1 MGNQAGRL
9 EELEQ
14 GVPSAKRSGIP
25 APREI
30 PSTMS
35 RDRVSLRDQLRASG
49 TRKMLPSASTSSI
62 SSLAKHTRTPVKTKA
77 DNEVN
82 DKTVLECQVKELLA
96 EAKVKEFEI
105 SKLRTELQRFK
116 DKGTPD
122 AESPESLD
130 QEMENL
136 LTHPAELQSLVKML
150 REKNRSFQ
158 HELAMLREENQLI
171 KEKLL
176 MLELSPL
183 SSSDGTNSL
192 PASLGNPTKHPVNG
206 VILDSA
212 RPPVNCNP
220 LKNSTSS
227 SSDITK
233 GSPSPDSSEF
243 ENIVPSR
250 TYSVSSGIGK
260 DKGSGC
266 QNTPHYARELSM
278 ECLTEQIQK
287 MEESHHS
294 TAEELQATL
303 QELSDQQQVVQELTA
318 ENERL
323 ATEKSLLQ
331 SSLSQQRERV
341 EHLAQKNEGLMSR
354 LQEQS
359 QSEEAEARAAR
370 IRELEQRYAEL
381 VESSRF
387 EREKLVDIQQQLTG
401 SLRSLEK
408 EHQESQGL
416 IKSLKEE
423 KEHLQRKL
431 EAEQEANNKVTRM
444 FEDCTA
450 NTEVLK
456 VENGKL
462 KVQLDVEKQKVVELK
477 AMQSASDNSELQNLL
492 KAAHSEK
499 ERLDLACTELKQELL
514 QASGEADR
522 VQGMLN
528 KAEVECQQ
536 LQKLCDQQREQLS
549 SSAHKLQERTCEKD
563 SEIKDLKET
572 IFELEDQVEQH
583 RAVKLH
589 NNQTI
594 MDLEN
599 QVLKLEEQKMDLE
612 KRLKALNKQMKE
624 DAEEWKR
631 FQADLQTAVVVAND
645 IKIEAAQEVRALRR
659 SLQEEQD
666 HSASL
671 ARELQELQ
679 GSRSSLGSS

>member
-1 MGNQAGRL
+1 MDYKL
-9 EELEQ
+9 SFS

-30 PSTMS
+30 PSTIS

-49 TRKMLPSASTSSI
+49 TRKMLPSTSTSSI
-62 SSLAKHTRTPVKTKA
+62 SSLSKHTRTPVKTKA
-77 DNEVN
+77 DSEAN
-82 DKTVLECQVKELLA
+82 DKSVLECQVKELLA
-96 EAKVKEFEI
+96 EAKAKEFEI
-105 SKLRTELQRFK
+105 SKLRTELKRFK

-130 QEMENL
+130 QEMDQDL
-136 LTHPAELQSLVKML
+136 LTQPAELQSLIKML

-158 HELAMLREENQLI
+158 HELAVLREENQRV

-176 MLELSPL
+176 TLELSPL

-192 PASLGNPTKHPVNG
+192 PASLGSPTKHPVNG
-206 VILDSA
+206 VILDNA

-233 GSPSPDSSEF
+233 GTPSPDSSEF

-260 DKGSGC
+260 GKGSGG
-266 QNTPHYARELSM
+266 QNTPHYSRELSM

-370 IRELEQRYAEL
+370 ISELEQRYSEL

-423 KEHLQRKL
+423 KEHIQRKL
-431 EAEQEANNKVTRM
+431 EAEEEANNKVTRR

-450 NTEVLK
+450 ITEALK

-477 AMQSASDNSELQNLL
+477 AMRSASDNSELQNLL

-528 KAEVECQQ
+528 KVGNP
-536 LQKLCDQQREQLS
+536 
-549 SSAHKLQERTCEKD
+549 
-563 SEIKDLKET
+563 DLFF
-572 IFELEDQVEQH
+572 IISIAF
-583 RAVKLH
+583 
-589 NNQTI
+589 
-594 MDLEN
+594 
-599 QVLKLEEQKMDLE
+599 
-612 KRLKALNKQMKE
+612 
-624 DAEEWKR
+624 
-631 FQADLQTAVVVAND
+631 
-645 IKIEAAQEVRALRR
+645 
-659 SLQEEQD
+659 
-666 HSASL
+666 
-671 ARELQELQ
+671 
-679 GSRSSLGSS
+679 